1 MTVLALV
8 ESPVQLLH
16 VIEWCHATGSADR
29 TGIAVLAP
37 SDANSRRQLRAMLGY
52 AGEEGV
58 AADWYDP
65 RRGLAALAGA
75 VGALRPRIA
84 AADQLV
90 VGDPFSGLVQ
100 VLLPAYRGG
109 GLVVVDDGTATMEF
123 TTRLAEGTPLAR
135 WDARGGLTAWLRGPS
150 AARARRIFTPTP
162 NRPVTVFT
170 VMPANPVP
178 SLVLRPNRYDW
189 TRGRFGSPRLVPG
202 TDIVGTSLVESGVV
216 SGEAYLDQVAALA
229 GGRPGRYYAH
239 RRESPGKLARI
250 AERTGLRVVTPEV
263 PLEIELRRGPVA
275 TQVIGFPSSVG
286 YTLPVVL
293 AGVGAQVRLVPV
305 EPAALQPGVSPR
317 ARGFLTTIVSQ
328 AGQRGTKDGIT
339 PLKARL

>member
-1 MTVLALV
+1 
-8 ESPVQLLH
+8 
-16 VIEWCHATGSADR
+16 
-29 TGIAVLAP
+29 
-37 SDANSRRQLRAMLGY
+37 MLGY
-52 AGEEGV
+52 AGEEGI

-202 TDIVGTSLVESGVV
+202 TDIVGTSLVESGSSPVRPTSIRSRRWPAEDPDGTTPIAGRAPANWPGSP
-216 SGEAYLDQVAALA
+216 SG
-229 GGRPGRYYAH
+229 PGC
-239 RRESPGKLARI
+239 GW
-250 AERTGLRVVTPEV
+250 
-263 PLEIELRRGPVA
+263 
-275 TQVIGFPSSVG
+275 
-286 YTLPVVL
+286 
-293 AGVGAQVRLVPV
+293 
-305 EPAALQPGVSPR
+305 
-317 ARGFLTTIVSQ
+317 
-328 AGQRGTKDGIT
+328 
-339 PLKARL
+339 